1 MKVDAWTKPDA
12 PTILLFASLVAILY
26 LANVQSWG
34 FCKDC
39 GTPEPLLYNIIS
51 PVGFWLIGAIVT
63 FPVGIAFGNVAGISF
78 MIIQIAYVY
87 VLSATLVHIRKKY
100 LFERM
105 DKLFIAM
112 SIALFLFVLWDT
124 GLFRMETNETVVQ
137 SGEPFPISFYF
148 GYVLIPTSI
157 FIFVYGTLLAGAF
170 FYVQDK
176 VKKR

>member
-1 MKVDAWTKPDA
+1 MKIDSLTKPNTSA
-12 PTILLFASLVAILY
+12 ILLFAVFTIIVY
-26 LANVQSWG
+26 FANVQAWG
-34 FCKDC
+34 FCKEC
-39 GTPEPLLYNIIS
+39 GIPKPFFYDIIF
-51 PVGFWLIGAIVT
+51 PIGFWLIGAMLT
-63 FPVGIAFGNVAGISF
+63 FPVGILFGSIPGLIF

>member
-1 MKVDAWTKPDA
+1 MKISLLTKPTRS
-12 PTILLFASLVAILY
+12 TILLFAIFVTIVY
-26 LANVQSWG
+26 FANVQTWG
-34 FCKDC
+34 FCKEC
-39 GTPEPLLYNIIS
+39 GIPKPFFYDIILLF
-51 PVGFWLIGAIVT
+51 GFWFMGVVLT
-63 FPVGIAFGNVAGISF
+63 FPVGILFGTTPEPLF

-87 VLSATLVHIRKKY
+87 VLSATLVHIRKTY